1 MFTFIGDLA
10 RRIVRRVVRIYYPRI
25 EISGGEKIPATGP
38 VLLAAN
44 HANSLI
50 DPVLLGIVAQRPVHY
65 LSKAPLFD
73 VPVLGAILRSVGMI
87 PAFRGSDDATQVK
100 RNLESIG
107 AGAEYLVKGR
117 LIGIFPE
124 GKSHDLPHVEQVRSG
139 AARIAVQAAKDG
151 ARGLK
156 IVPVGI
162 NYQRKESF
170 RSAVWVR
177 VGEPLDVDA
186 ALNAHPGEEK
196 KAMRAL
202 TNDLDR
208 GLKETVIHLDDAQWE
223 PYLNDLE
230 QLLPGPPQRGVGP
243 IAALRQRKRLAD
255 AVNYFEEHF
264 PERANA
270 MAASIQKYRELLA
283 AEGLEI
289 RSPIMRFRRL
299 RLTGQMVWEGFW
311 LLLWFLPA
319 LFGTLHH
326 LVPYLAIKLASGRFQ
341 QSTRATVALARLG
354 LALPVYGLWSAG
366 VWWAMRSYFLPWVC
380 WAWLVAML
388 PVGLFALTY
397 ARRVHEGCSGWWRQM
412 RMFYNTQQL
421 QKLRAEQAVLRGQLQ
436 ELAAEYGQAH
446 PPETIQTIPF
456 SWRRFAWVTVRCCLV
471 LLLLS
476 GAFVGAT
483 LWTSKHRASELRD
496 PGLNLT
502 ALSTNTLTAMLTADE
517 TALRDMLGGLNDL
530 EKRTGLMMADFESG
544 KRSWYTQA
552 DNDAVRQL
560 LLSYLNRRAALL
572 RLIWKYQNSADVTDE
587 SLRLRSFLTSYT
599 AASALFETSLKFVML
614 FDRSPDARRKL
625 NEAEPLWE
633 IPLGLY
639 DTIRRNLVN
648 PEHRRMLA
656 EASKSYDAAQPEFAR
671 SDLLKGA
678 PHDLFHATIRRSA
691 ETQTRLLAALVA
703 ADAARP
709 WKEGKVVIGE
719 AVYQT
724 KTAASTWLGD
734 AKIREPRQGKPLM
747 QPAQLKEVRAK
758 LQPGDIMLE
767 RRNWYLSNAFLPGYW
782 PHAAIY
788 IGTAEDLKRL
798 GLDQDER
805 VKKHWAEFVK
815 PDQHGHERVILESI
829 SEGVVFTSFEHSV
842 GGADSAAFLR
852 PRLDPAHL
860 RECIA
865 RAFSH
870 TGKPYDF
877 EFDFFSTDKLVCTE
891 LVFRSF
897 DGHIQFPLV
906 EIMGTKTMPAVE
918 LVRKFAEERG
928 QDKASFSFV
937 AFLDGDEQKGKARFE
952 TEEVFIKSLKRPA
965 LTWLQEASPRR

>member
-1 MFTFIGDLA
+1 MFTVIGHLA
-10 RRIVRRVVRIYYPRI
+10 RRIVRRVVRVYYPRI

-50 DPVLLGIVAQRPVHY
+50 DPVLLGIVARRPVHF

-73 VPVLGAILRSVGMI
+73 VPVLGAILRSLGMI

-100 RNLESIG
+100 RNLESLA
-107 AGAEYLVKGR
+107 AGAADLVQGGA
-117 LIGIFPE
+117 IGIFPE
-124 GKSHDLPHVEQVRSG
+124 DKSHDLPRVEQVRSG

-156 IVPVGI
+156 IIPVGI
-162 NYQRKESF
+162 NFQRKESF

-177 VGEPLDVDA
+177 IGEPLDVNA
-186 ALNAHPGEEK
+186 ALEAHAGEEK

-230 QLLPGPPQRGVGP
+230 HLLPAPPQRGAGP

-255 AVNYFEEHF
+255 AINYFQERF
-264 PERANA
+264 PERAAA

-299 RLTGQMVWEGFW
+299 RLTAQMAWEGFW

-326 LVPYLAIKLASGRFQ
+326 LLPYLAIKVVAGKFQ
-341 QSTRATVALARLG
+341 KSTRATVALTRLG

-380 WAWLVAML
+380 WTWLVAMV
-388 PVGLFALTY
+388 PAGLFALTY
-397 ARRVHEGCSGWWRQM
+397 ARRVREGCGGWWRQM
-412 RMFYNTQQL
+412 RMYCDTKKL
-421 QKLRAEQAVLRGQLQ
+421 QTLRAEQAALHGQLL
-436 ELAAEYGQAH
+436 ELAGEYGRAR
-446 PPETIQTIPF
+446 PAETMQMTPF
-456 SWRRFAWVTVRCCLV
+456 SWMRFAWVTVRWCLI
-471 LLLLS
+471 LLLLG

-483 LWTSKHRASELRD
+483 WWTRHHRGSELHG
-496 PGLNLT
+496 PGLNL
-502 ALSTNTLTAMLTADE
+502 AAMSTNTLTAMLTADE
-517 TALRDMLGGLNDL
+517 TALRNLLGGLNDL
-530 EKRTGLMMADFESG
+530 EKRTSLVMADFAAG

-552 DNDAVRQL
+552 DNDAVRQM
-560 LLSYLNRRAALL
+560 LLSYLNHRAALL
-572 RLIWKYQNSADVTDE
+572 RLVWKYQSNGDVTDE
-587 SLRLRSFLTSYT
+587 SLGLRSYLTAYT
-599 AASALFETSLKFVML
+599 AASALYEASLKFVTL
-614 FDRSPDARRKL
+614 FDRSPDAKRKF
-625 NEAEPLWE
+625 NEAEPLWK
-633 IPLGLY
+633 IPPGLY
-639 DTIRRNLVN
+639 DTVRQNLVN
-648 PEHRRMLA
+648 PEHRRLLA
-656 EASKSYDAAQPEFAR
+656 DATRRYEAAQPVFAKD
-671 SDLLKGA
+671 DLLKPA
-678 PHDLFHATIRRSA
+678 PYNLFHAAIARSA
-691 ETQTRLLAALVA
+691 ETQKRLLDPLVLT
-703 ADAARP
+703 DASTP
-709 WKEGKVVIGE
+709 WKEAKSVGGE
-719 AVYQT
+719 AINQT
-724 KTAASTWLGD
+724 KAVVSTWIGD
-734 AKIREPRQGKPLM
+734 TKIREPRQGKPLI
-747 QPAQLKEVRAK
+747 QPAQLTELRAK

-798 GLDQDER
+798 GLDQDPR
-805 VKKHWAEFVK
+805 VRKHWAEFVK
-815 PDQHGHERVILESI
+815 RDEHGHERVILESI
-829 SEGVVFTSFEHSV
+829 SEGVVFTSFEQSV
-842 GGADSAAFLR
+842 GEADSAAFLR
-852 PRLDPAHL
+852 TRLEPARL

-870 TGKPYDF
+870 AGKPYDF

-897 DGHIQFPLV
+897 DGDIQFPLV

-918 LVRKFAEERG
+918 LVRKFSQERG
-928 QDKASFSFV
+928 QDKAAFSFV
-937 AFLDGDEQKGKARFE
+937 AFLDGDELKGRAKFQ
-952 TEEVFIKSLKRPA
+952 TEAVFIESLKRPA
-965 LTWLQEASPRR
+965 LTWLQESAPRR

>member
-1 MFTFIGDLA
+1 MFTLIGHIA
-10 RRIVRRVVRIYYPRI
+10 RRIVRRLVRIYYPKI

-38 VLLAAN
+38 VVLAAN

-50 DPVLLGIVAQRPVHY
+50 DPVLLGILARRRVHF

-73 VPVLGAILRSVGMI
+73 VPVLGAVMRSLGMI
-87 PAFRGSDDATQVK
+87 PAFRGVDDPKQVK
-100 RNLESIG
+100 RNPASIE
-107 AGAEYLVKGR
+107 AGAKYLVKGR
-117 LIGIFPE
+117 VIGIFPE
-124 GKSHDLPHVEQVRSG
+124 GKSHDLPRVEQVRSG

-156 IVPVGI
+156 IIPVGI
-162 NYQRKESF
+162 NFQRKESF

-186 ALNAHPGEEK
+186 ALAAHAGEEK

-208 GLKETVIHLDDAQWE
+208 GLKETVIHLDDSEWE

-230 QLLPGPPQRGVGP
+230 HLLPAPPQRGAGP

-270 MAASIQKYRELLA
+270 MAASIKKYRELLA

-326 LVPYLAIKLASGRFQ
+326 LVPYLAIKVASRKFQ
-341 QSTRATVALARLG
+341 QTTRDTVAVARLG

-366 VWWAMRSYFLPWVC
+366 IWHAMRSYFLPWVC
-380 WAWLVAML
+380 WTWLVAMV
-388 PVGLFALTY
+388 PAGLFALTY
-397 ARRVHEGCSGWWRQM
+397 ARRVREGFGGWWRQM
-412 RMFYNTQQL
+412 RMFCNTQQL
-421 QKLRAEQAVLRGQLQ
+421 QKLRAEQAALRGQLQ
-436 ELAAEYGQAH
+436 ELAAEYGKAR
-446 PPETIQTIPF
+446 PAEMIQTVPF
-456 SWRRFAWVTVRCCLV
+456 SWRRFTWVTVRWCLI
-471 LLLLS
+471 LLLLG

-483 LWTSKHRASELRD
+483 RWTRNQRASELRG
-496 PGLNLT
+496 PGLNL
-502 ALSTNTLTAMLTADE
+502 AAMSTNTLATMLTSDE
-517 TALRDMLGGLNDL
+517 TALRDLVGGLNDL
-530 EKRTGLMMADFESG
+530 EKRTGLVMADFAAG
-544 KRSWYTQA
+544 KRSWYTQT

-560 LLSYLNRRAALL
+560 LLSYLNHRAALL
-572 RLIWKYQNSADVTDE
+572 RLIWKYQNSANVTDE
-587 SLRLRSFLTSYT
+587 ALRLRSFLTAYT
-599 AASALFETSLKFVML
+599 AASALFEASLKFVTL
-614 FDRSPDARRKL
+614 FDRSPDAKRKL
-625 NEAEPLWE
+625 NEAEPVWE
-633 IPLGLY
+633 IPPGLY
-639 DTIRRNLVN
+639 DTVRRNLVN
-648 PEHRRMLA
+648 PEHRRMLDD
-656 EASKSYDAAQPEFAR
+656 ASKNYGAAQPAFAR
-671 SDLLKGA
+671 SDLLQAA
-678 PHDLFHATIRRSA
+678 PYDLFHATISRSA
-691 ETQTRLLAALVA
+691 ETRKRLLASLVA
-703 ADAARP
+703 GDAATP
-709 WKEGKVVIGE
+709 WKEAKAVGGE

-724 KTAASTWLGD
+724 KTAVSTWIGD
-734 AKIREPRQGKPLM
+734 TKIREPRKGEPLI

-788 IGTAEDLKRL
+788 IGTAEDMKRL

-815 PDQHGHERVILESI
+815 RDQHGHERVILESI
-829 SEGVVFTSFEHSV
+829 SEGVVFTSFEQSV
-842 GGADSAAFLR
+842 GEADSAAFLR
-852 PRLDPAHL
+852 TRLEPGQI

-870 TGKPYDF
+870 AGKPYDF

-918 LVRKFAEERG
+918 LVRKFAQERG
-928 QDKASFSFV
+928 QDNASFSFV
-937 AFLDGDEQKGKARFE
+937 AFLDGNELKGRARFE
-952 TEEVFIKSLKRPA
+952 TEAGFVESLKRPA
-965 LTWLQEASPRR
+965 MTWLQEASPRR